1 MSTTT
6 LESDSSETSAASLD
20 DEDADR
26 FMGLNNDSQSSL
38 GAVTVVHDCDPA
50 IDLDKVYR
58 ITPISKLPPEILISI
73 FVKLT
78 TTADVRNCM
87 LVCYHWALYA
97 VAILW
102 HRPLCNKW
110 SNLLNVVVALQKR
123 SRGYFQYAELVKRL
137 NLSALSDKINDG
149 SVQPFMD
156 CKAIE
161 RLTLTNCS
169 RLTDFGVA
177 NLVDG
182 CKKLQALDVTDLSS
196 LTDKTLTTVARNCSK
211 LQGLN
216 ITNCS
221 NITDES
227 LSLVAEN
234 CRLLKR
240 LKLNRV
246 TKITDES
253 VTAVA
258 RNCRSILEM
267 DLAECESITSVSVT
281 ALLSNLPHLRE
292 LRLTQCTKVTDSAFV
307 NLPPHLTFEA
317 LRILDLTACEDVR
330 DEAIA
335 RIIPAAPRLRN
346 LVLAKCRH
354 ITDRAVMSICK
365 LTKNLHYI
373 HLGHCVNLTDNAVIQ
388 LVKACNRIRYID
400 LACCLRLTDA
410 SVQHLALLPKL
421 RRIGLVKC
429 QNLTDASIIALAR
442 GPLLLSSDRSGL
454 PTEFVSLERVHL
466 SYCINLTL
474 KGITAL
480 LHNCPRLTHLSLTG
494 VQAFLR
500 EDLTRFCRD
509 APPEFTHP
517 QRDVFCVFSG
527 EGVQR
532 LRDYLLRLA
541 ADEAE
546 RESRDAIDESLL
558 DGVESPGADT
568 MSEDGTIDGID
579 HPMDPIQFHQRGGY
593 QHFAAPSVR
602 PRPRSMHEL
611 PTAFHV
617 DLPLFPS
624 EQMTRIGLWTPSEPM
639 TSDIRNEIG
648 LTNPGLM
655 GSASSHVMA
664 HDAMSFDYTTRSRAL
679 SRVLDPAGPA
689 YDHRTRSTSGTPS
702 RRHTI
707 DEQSSGYFSLV
718 VPPPPPPHLDEVNI
732 SIQQYQEFDD
742 PHSPFVHPEL
752 SRPPRSVRPGSGHL
766 WNLGMRSAA
775 DIRQSFLR
783 PEQDYSAFEANHE
796 AIMATIPTS
805 RSATRHASRSNSPH
819 PSRVN
824 SRSRLSNLLS
834 GIRPSM
840 PFSYAEAVRGMR
852 RSRSRDQSRLDEEE
866 ERAAMW
872 QALAE
877 ADAAQQLGSDSHR
890 PNVGR
895 AESEQSS
902 EMTMLHPDL
911 VEQITRGPRVP
922 SSLGQSTG
930 SAPAPESSFA
940 IRQSPARD
948 DTGDQNLPR
957 SSLYA
962 ATPSTTAS
970 PMTQSLPLLLLK
982 TRSTPT
988 DAYQKYFGPSS
999 GFTPTFLPVLTHY
1012 HNPSSLA
1019 RISSLL
1025 QSSQSSPLTTEY
1037 DGLIFTSQRAVE
1049 AFSSCVH
1056 DTHSLLFPSSSDH
1069 SPHNDEEQERKREW
1083 QPRRKLLFF
1092 VGEQRRDVIP
1102 RTLMDSAALGGEL
1115 RTVQVE
1121 EMEVYRTD
1129 VRAEFERDRGVG
1141 VDEGEGDG
1149 RKEAVAAAPAA
1160 AKSFWVDESRSSDTV
1175 RYVVAT
1181 IGPTTRDFLRNSF
1194 GFEPDACAKKPSP
1207 EGVALAV
1214 ADFLREKGIR

>member
-38 GAVTVVHDCDPA
+38 GAVTVVHDCDA
-50 IDLDKVYR
+50 AVDLDKVYR

-123 SRGYFQYAELVKRL
+123 SRGYFQYADLVKRL

-196 LTDKTLTTVARNCSK
+196 LTDKTLTTVAQNCSK

-227 LSLVAEN
+227 LSLIAEN

-307 NLPPHLTFEA
+307 NLPPHLSFEA

-388 LVKACNRIRYID
+388 LVKA
-400 LACCLRLTDA
+400 
-410 SVQHLALLPKL
+410 VQHLALLPKL

-442 GPLLLSSDRSGL
+442 GPLLLSSDRTGL

-474 KGITAL
+474 K
-480 LHNCPRLTHLSLTG
+480 
-494 VQAFLR
+494 AFLR

-558 DGVESPGADT
+558 DGVDSPGADT

-579 HPMDPIQFHQRGGY
+579 HPMDAIQFQQRGGY

-624 EQMTRIGLWTPSEPM
+624 EQMTRIGLWTPSEPI
-639 TSDIRNEIG
+639 TTDVRTEIG
-648 LTNPGLM
+648 LGNPNLL
-655 GSASSHVMA
+655 GSGSSHIMT
-664 HDAMSFDYTTRSRAL
+664 HDVVSFDYTPRSRAL
-679 SRVLDPAGPA
+679 SRVLDPAGPS
-689 YDHRTRSTSGTPS
+689 YDHRTRSTSRTPS
-702 RRHTI
+702 RRHTV
-707 DEQSSGYFSLV
+707 DEQSSGYFSLA
-718 VPPPPPPHLDEVNI
+718 VPPPSHLDEVNI
-732 SIQQYQEFDD
+732 SIQQYQGFDD
-742 PHSPFVHPEL
+742 SHSPFAQPEL
-752 SRPPRSVRPGSGHL
+752 IRPPRSIRPGSGHL

-852 RSRSRDQSRLDEEE
+852 RSRSRDQSRMDEEE
-866 ERAAMW
+866 DRAAMW
-872 QALAE
+872 RALAE
-877 ADAAQQLGSDSHR
+877 ADAAQQLGPSSHR
-890 PNVGR
+890 PNIGR
-895 AESEQSS
+895 AGSEQSS
-902 EMTMLHPDL
+902 EVTMLHPDL

-922 SSLGQSTG
+922 VSLGQSTG
-930 SAPAPESSFA
+930 SVAGPGESSFA
-940 IRQSPARD
+940 IRQSPSRD
-948 DTGDQNLPR
+948 DTGDVN
-957 SSLYA
+957 
-962 ATPSTTAS
+962 
-970 PMTQSLPLLLLK
+970 M
-982 TRSTPT
+982 
-988 DAYQKYFGPSS
+988 
-999 GFTPTFLPVLTHY
+999 
-1012 HNPSSLA
+1012 
-1019 RISSLL
+1019 IS
-1025 QSSQSSPLTTEY
+1025 
-1037 DGLIFTSQRAVE
+1037 
-1049 AFSSCVH
+1049 
-1056 DTHSLLFPSSSDH
+1056 
-1069 SPHNDEEQERKREW
+1069 
-1083 QPRRKLLFF
+1083 
-1092 VGEQRRDVIP
+1092 
-1102 RTLMDSAALGGEL
+1102 
-1115 RTVQVE
+1115 
-1121 EMEVYRTD
+1121 
-1129 VRAEFERDRGVG
+1129 
-1141 VDEGEGDG
+1141 
-1149 RKEAVAAAPAA
+1149 
-1160 AKSFWVDESRSSDTV
+1160 
-1175 RYVVAT
+1175 
-1181 IGPTTRDFLRNSF
+1181 
-1194 GFEPDACAKKPSP
+1194 
-1207 EGVALAV
+1207 
-1214 ADFLREKGIR
+1214 